1 MGRSRGFGSIP
12 CDCTPYSDSVS
23 LRLRR
28 SCDLTLPQKI
38 TRRLIMQKA
47 RRQLAPPTACRQ
59 TVSGSLSLPS
69 PGFFSPFP
77 HGTGSLSVIE
87 EYLALPDGPGRFT
100 PGSTCPVLLGIL
112 LNKDKISC
120 TGLSPSLD
128 NPSRSF
134 HYPLSIRTKSHNPR
148 GQVLWFGLLHFR
160 SPLLAESLF
169 CFLFLQ
175 VLRWFNSLGSLP
187 SPMYSAT
194 DTLRWV
200 APFGYPRIKAHLAA
214 PRGFSQP
221 NTSFIASRCLG
232 IHCLPLL
239 RL

>member
-1 MGRSRGFGSIP
+1 MISLSPLPTAHPKLFQQQRVRSSTKSYLRFNLAMGRSRGFGSIP
-12 CDCTPYSDSVS
+12 CNYTPYSDSVS
-23 LRLRR
+23 LRLRGL
-28 SCDLTLPQKI
+28 CTLTLPQKI

-112 LNKDKISC
+112 LIMNSISP

-134 HYPLSIRTKSHNPR
+134 DY
-148 GQVLWFGLLHFR
+148 
-160 SPLLAESLF
+160 
-169 CFLFLQ
+169 
-175 VLRWFNSLGSLP
+175 
-187 SPMYSAT
+187 
-194 DTLRWV
+194 
-200 APFGYPRIKAHLAA
+200 
-214 PRGFSQP
+214 
-221 NTSFIASRCLG
+221 
-232 IHCLPLL
+232 
-239 RL
+239 